1 MIHNMIL
8 NPEPFNMISSGQKA
22 IELRLNDKKRQLINI
37 GDKIVFTN
45 TADSKQEITVIVVN
59 LHRFNSFEELYN
71 TLPLLKCGYTE
82 KDITKANPKDMEIYY
97 SKEQQEEY
105 GVVGIEIR
113 TIDK

>member
-1 MIHNMIL
+1 MKYEMKLHN
-8 NPEPFNMISSGQKA
+8 NPFNLINSGSKT